1 MIGRFFGRERL
12 VGAGAALGGLL
23 VTGGAFLPWLSFYA
37 GLYPMRG
44 VVGPWGRVLAGG
56 GIACAFLGAWAWAR
70 RTRVLERGIALL
82 ASGLGAFALWLL
94 AQLAITFRALRA
106 NPMLVPRVGPG
117 LFVVLSGALLA
128 LAPVLLLRP
137 RRAAST

>member
-70 RTRVLERGIALL
+70 RA
-82 ASGLGAFALWLL
+82 AFSG
-94 AQLAITFRALRA
+94 R
-106 NPMLVPRVGPG
+106 
-117 LFVVLSGALLA
+117 S
-128 LAPVLLLRP
+128 
-137 RRAAST
+137 RAAS